1 MYDPHTIQAQ
11 ADLLYINNA
20 YEANDEGQEIVHSD
34 VLNIALPDAYYS
46 MNTFS
51 PNKEHLNQGTLCIG
65 VRLYGG
71 RSWRRECHHKLR
83 ANFVALAKKMPAFDS
98 FSSFKLTV
106 FFGQGLISMNK
117 FA

>member
-51 PNKEHLNQGTLCIG
+51 PN
-65 VRLYGG
+65 
-71 RSWRRECHHKLR
+71 
-83 ANFVALAKKMPAFDS
+83 
-98 FSSFKLTV
+98 
-106 FFGQGLISMNK
+106 
-117 FA
+117 